1 RQRRASAASRSKL
14 VICAARW
21 STSACASSSRGF
33 AGMSKEQTK
42 PSESLVQE
50 LLNER
55 RSLKVAVERLKL
67 ELADAQSG
75 SGGPDPDLG
84 DARCGNVPAP
94 VVEGADQKNDP
105 VDDADQVDQAPERQ
119 QDDADD
125 RRDQP

>member
-1 RQRRASAASRSKL
+1 MRQRRASAASRSKL

-55 RSLKVAVERLKL
+55 RSLTVAVEGLEL

-75 SGGPDPDLG
+75 SGGTDPHLG
-84 DARCGNVPAP
+84 ELRGRIKRHRYQLAAARGHA
-94 VVEGADQKNDP
+94 
-105 VDDADQVDQAPERQ
+105 Q
-119 QDDADD
+119 QLLD
-125 RRDQP
+125 RRNGPLSGTEKVR